1 MTREIMQDQIGRQGA
16 DLVAARMRI
25 AAGTAADI
33 DDNLA
38 QFSQS
43 YTTME
48 ALIRTSKRLLLPA
61 TEIRY
66 SANRPWLYLMQH
78 GLKIADGI
86 LSTRSIPK
94 AEAKSLEMAYRLC
107 SQARRMPQDIYVW
120 FTKNKHLLEIITK
133 AAVTWP
139 EKQDGSDDLFKV
151 GPFTVHNTIGIS
163 GPALDTFKKVLKGV
177 IQKVKKNAVPEFSR
191 TLYGDVYLVG
201 QIQAARTAAWYNRIE
216 DVVYCRLTKSSW
228 GFNEVFSLIHE
239 LGHRYTLKFASK
251 TAIKAWY
258 RHHVRLLDKTVVLPD
273 LSVGDP
279 LPVRIKGAP
288 RGYRPVVLNHP
299 KTDVDYWYARPDGFL
314 GSISKTV
321 INKLRRTN
329 NPASFPTAYSAKSP
343 EEHFCE
349 ALAMASLGSL
359 PDEHADTFRDIWQ

>member
-1 MTREIMQDQIGRQGA
+1 MTLEDMQEQLRGA
-16 DLVAARMRI
+16 KTAPHRMRI

-38 QFSQS
+38 QFSQA
-43 YTTME
+43 YKDLET
-48 ALIRTSKRLLLPA
+48 LIHRAKWDRYPLNHPS
-61 TEIRY
+61 IR
-66 SANRPWLYLMQH
+66 SRANRPWLDLMQH
-78 GLKIADGI
+78 GLNIADGI

-94 AEAKSLEMAYRLC
+94 ADAKGLEMAYRLC
-107 SQARRMPQDIYVW
+107 SQARRMPQDIGVW
-120 FTKNKHLLEIITK
+120 FTKNRHLLELITK
-133 AAVTWP
+133 AAMSWP

-163 GPALDTFKKVLKGV
+163 GPALDTFKKILKGV
-177 IQKVKKNAVPEFSR
+177 IQKVKKNAVPEFAR

-201 QIQAARTAAWYNRIE
+201 QIQAAKTAAWYNRRE

-251 TAIKAWY
+251 TAIGAWHK
-258 RHHVRLLDKTVVLPD
+258 HHVRLLSKTVVLPD

-299 KTDVDYWYARPDGFL
+299 KTDAYWFAHPDGSL

-321 INKLRRTN
+321 IDKLLRTN
-329 NPASFPTAYSAKSP
+329 NPASFPTAYSAESP

-349 ALAMASLGSL
+349 ALAMASLGGL
-359 PDEHADTFRDIWQ
+359 PDEHADTFRNIWQ